1 METLGNNQ
9 EVKGF
14 MSLIFDQAR
23 WHELK
28 ERVRQGLNVKTHSAR
43 VEPGDVFIALPG
55 TRHDGTMYIDEA
67 LEHGAAYIVACNVN
81 RWAHDVSAEFLVHP
95 SPRQALG
102 ELAAARFNTRNM
114 PVKIVG
120 ITGTNGKT
128 TTSYLIEHLL
138 TRAGRKV
145 GVIGTVNVRWPGHCH
160 QVGMTTPDCWML
172 HEFLARMREDGVDVV
187 CMEVS
192 SHALDQERVA
202 GITFDLAVFTN
213 LTQDHLDYHHDMES
227 YFLAKSRLF
236 QATPNGVPLGIINAD
251 DPYGK
256 RLLENRPSGMGYGLE
271 ACTPGGLRG
280 RLTACTSKGLE
291 LAMEHNKD
299 RWSLTSTLVG
309 RHNAM
314 NLLAAQ
320 AVGLALGLPVSSMQ
334 ALQSFAGV
342 PGRLQRVGNDRGLDI
357 FVDYAH
363 TPDALEKVCHALK
376 GLGFN
381 RLHVVFGCGGDR
393 DHSKRPRMGAAVAAT
408 ADVAIVT
415 SDNPRHEDPQ
425 AIIDEILPGMQGT
438 ATIIREKD
446 RRTAISRAI
455 EGMEAGDVLL
465 VAGKGHESY
474 QQIGDTKYPFDDVQV
489 IRELLHARG

>member
-1 METLGNNQ
+1 
-9 EVKGF
+9 
-14 MSLIFDQAR
+14 MSIIFDQAR
-23 WHELK
+23 WDELK
-28 ERVRQGLNVKTHSAR
+28 ERVRQGLHVKTHSAL
-43 VEPGDVFIALPG
+43 VEQGDVFIALPG
-55 TRHDGTMYIDEA
+55 TRHDGTMYIDQA
-67 LEHGAAYIVACNVN
+67 LERGASYIVACNVN

-102 ELAAARFNTRNM
+102 ELAAARFGTGNM
-114 PVKIVG
+114 HMKIVG

-138 TRAGRKV
+138 TSAGKKV

-160 QVGMTTPDCWML
+160 DVGMTTPDCWTL
-172 HEFLARMREDGVDVV
+172 HDFLARMREDGVDVV

-202 GITFDLAVFTN
+202 GITFDVAVFTN

-227 YFLAKSRLF
+227 YFLAKARLF
-236 QATPNGVPLGIINAD
+236 QGSQGDEPLGIINVN

-256 RLLENRPSGMGYGLE
+256 RLQKARSHCMGYGLE
-271 ACTPGGLRG
+271 TGALGNGLGGRLKACTR
-280 RLTACTSKGLE
+280 KGLE
-291 LAMEHNKD
+291 LVMEYNGEQ
-299 RWSLTSTLVG
+299 WFLSSPLVG

-320 AVGLALGLPVSSMQ
+320 AVGLSLGLPVSAMQ
-334 ALQSFAGV
+334 DLQSFAGV
-342 PGRLQRVGNDRGLDI
+342 PGRLQRVVNARGLDI

-363 TPDALEKVCHALK
+363 TPDALEKVCQALK
-376 GLGFN
+376 GLGFK

-415 SDNPRHEDPQ
+415 SDNPRHEAPE
-425 AIIDEILPGMQGT
+425 AIIDQILPGMNGT
-438 ATIIREKD
+438 VATILREVD
-446 RRTAISRAI
+446 RRAAISRAI
-455 EGMEAGDVLL
+455 DGMEPGDVLL
-465 VAGKGHESY
+465 VAGKGHETY

-489 IRELLHARG
+489 IMELLHAEE